1 MTERNNNQRPRP
13 LSAVGALLLGGLIGL
28 ISTAAKPA
36 SQDDEVV
43 HSARTTLEKWV
54 EVRQAIAKEKRDW
67 RLGREVLEDRIALVQ
82 QSIESLRE
90 RLEETKASVAKAD
103 RERDELMARNDE
115 LKRASEGLRSTVT
128 DLETRTGA
136 LLSRLPEPIVE
147 LVEPISQRFPKDPVT
162 TEQSLS
168 ERFLNVI
175 GVLNAVNKFNR
186 DITVTSEVRELEGG
200 ASAEVA
206 ALYLGIGQAYY
217 VTSKGDAAGIG
228 TSSPEG
234 WIWRPANE
242 HASSIAEAIAIF
254 NNEEEARYV
263 QLPLRVE

>member
-1 MTERNNNQRPRP
+1 MTEKTNIQRPR
-13 LSAVGALLLGGLIGL
+13 LNAVGSLLLCGLIGL
-28 ISTAAKPA
+28 ISTAAQPA
-36 SQDDEVV
+36 SEQDDAVDNT
-43 HSARTTLEKWV
+43 RTTLEKWV
-54 EVRQAIAKEKRDW
+54 EVRQAIAKEQRDW
-67 RLGREVLEDRIALVQ
+67 RLGREVLEDRIALVE

-103 RERDELMARNDE
+103 RERDELMAQNGE
-115 LKRASEGLRSTVT
+115 LKQASEGLRNTVT
-128 DLETRTGA
+128 DLEARTGS
-136 LLSRLPEPIVE
+136 LLTRLPEPVVE
-147 LVEPISQRFPKDPVT
+147 RVKPISQRFPKDAAT
-162 TEQSLS
+162 TELSLS

-200 ASAEVA
+200 VSAEVA

-217 VTSKGDAAGIG
+217 VTSRGDAAGIG

-242 HASSIAEAIAIF
+242 HASDIAKAIAIF